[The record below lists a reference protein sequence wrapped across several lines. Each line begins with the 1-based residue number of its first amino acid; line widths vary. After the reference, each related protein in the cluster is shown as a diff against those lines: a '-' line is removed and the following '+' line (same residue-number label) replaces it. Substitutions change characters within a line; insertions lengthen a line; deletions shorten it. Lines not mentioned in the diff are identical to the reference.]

1 MLGLSQWVGGL
12 VGLGYS
18 LLVLACLLTALFRK
32 KEPSQALG
40 WSLAIVFMPVL
51 GPLAFLLFGWNRVSR
66 KLSVK
71 QGHHEGMQE
80 NLDALVQE
88 LKDNVGDLHLAEE
101 RDDRWGGLQKLLES
115 MGEHAVGRCRKGNS
129 VQLYRNGAKA
139 FEDMG
144 DAIRQAKESVHVE
157 FFIFRGDEMGTR
169 AIDLLIE
176 KVREGVEVRLIVDA
190 LGSFSGLRNIQRLRD
205 AGGQVASFLPLFFG
219 AKLASPNLRNH
230 RKTVICDGKVAF
242 FGGLNVANEYLGHW
256 WQKDREWFD
265 LHMRME
271 GPSVWDLQWMFVED
285 WDYCGNEF
293 LGKPRY
299 FPHQDEVG
307 EATAQVIWGG
317 PDTRPN
323 PIRQAFF
330 SAFSRAR
337 KSIFIAS
344 PYLVP
349 DLALREALMSAARSG
364 VDVHVVT
371 QGSPPDK
378 WWPYFCGWY
387 YCEEFIQAGIHVH
400 SYLPG
405 MMHAKAIAVD
415 GEWAMLGTANLD
427 NRSMLLN
434 FEQMTIFDRPTEAL
448 EIQETIQSLFEFSQ
462 ERTLEDLAQ
471 KAWYKKLL
479 IRTSRLLSPLL

>member
-1 MLGLSQWVGGL
+1 MALTEWFGSLLGIA
-12 VGLGYS
+12 YS
-18 LLVLACLLTALFRK
+18 LLVLGCLLTALFRK

-40 WSLAIVFMPVL
+40 WSLAIVFLPVL

-66 KLSVK
+66 KLNIK
-71 QGHHEGMQE
+71 LGHHEGMQE
-80 NLDALVQE
+80 HLEALVQE
-88 LKDNVGDLHLAEE
+88 LQDNVGDLHLAPE
-101 RDDRWGGLQKLLES
+101 RADRWGGLRRMLASLR
-115 MGEHAVGRCRKGNS
+115 EHAAGECRKGNR
-129 VQLYRNGAKA
+129 VQLYRNGQQA
-139 FEDMG
+139 FEEMG
-144 DAIRQAKESVHVE
+144 EAIRQAKDFVHIE
-157 FFIFRGDEMGTR
+157 FFIFRGDEVGTR

-190 LGSFSGLRNIQRLRD
+190 LGSFTGLRNIQRLRD
-205 AGGQVASFLPLFFG
+205 AGGKVASFLPLFFG

-256 WQKDREWFD
+256 WQKNRDWFD

-285 WDYCGNEF
+285 WDYCAEEF

-299 FPHQDEVG
+299 FPPQEEVG
-307 EATAQVIWGG
+307 ETTAQVIWGG

-323 PIRQAFF
+323 AIRQAFF
-330 SAFSRAR
+330 AAFSRAR
-337 KSIFIAS
+337 RRIVIAS

-349 DLALREALMSAARSG
+349 DLALREAMKSAARSG
-364 VDVHVVT
+364 IEVHIVT

-378 WWPYFCGWY
+378 WWPWFCGWY
-387 YCEEFIQAGIHVH
+387 YCEELIEAGVHVH

-427 NRSMLLN
+427 NRSMFLN
-434 FEQMTIFDRPTEAL
+434 FEQMTIFDRADEAQQI
-448 EIQETIQSLFEFSQ
+448 EEVIESLFEQSA
-462 ERTLEDLAQ
+462 ERSLEDLAN
-471 KAWYKKLL
+471 KAWYKKVL